1 MWAWLLSK
9 VLPRAL
15 PWIFKPWVM
24 VAIGLS
30 ILFGYWQVDRYR
42 QFNAGLKAGEKQII
56 EKSVEK
62 GKANAAKSKKA
73 HTAAKQPGAFE
84 RLRKDP
90 MVCGKC

>member
-1 MWAWLLSK
+1 MLAIARLVIGNTWVQL
-9 VLPRAL
+9 VLGAL
-15 PWIFKPWVM
+15 
-24 VAIGLS
+24 A
-30 ILFGYWQVDRYR
+30 LFTWWKVDRYL
-42 QFNAGLKAGEKQII
+42 QYSAGIQTGEKQVI